1 MQTNDK
7 QKHTKQLQ
15 QWGSTSLLS
24 HHLRA
29 TCEPDAKRCV
39 EQKGEKTDP
48 TERCGNSAH
57 RKVKCM
63 ASQQSDEVC
72 LF

>member
-1 MQTNDK
+1 MQTNNK

-29 TCEPDAKRCV
+29 TCVPDAKRCV
-39 EQKGEKTDP
+39 EQKGEKLI
-48 TERCGNSAH
+48 R
-57 RKVKCM
+57 
-63 ASQQSDEVC
+63 QSDAETVHTEK
-72 LF
+72 